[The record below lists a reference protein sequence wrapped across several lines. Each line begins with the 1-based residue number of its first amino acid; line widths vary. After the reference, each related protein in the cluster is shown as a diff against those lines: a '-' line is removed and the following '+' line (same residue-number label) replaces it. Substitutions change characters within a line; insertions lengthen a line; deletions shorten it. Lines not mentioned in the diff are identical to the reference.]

1 MSYYR
6 TYSDYLG
13 QNRCC
18 LLKGTGSEGP
28 PGPTGPAGI
37 GPVGPAGV
45 KTSITTLF
53 YSSNSITIPNQYTPI
68 AYYSVTLNGGN
79 EISTINFNIFPEGH
93 TAIIFINGIIGTSD
107 NPCIINN
114 TITNVVTNLSSS
126 LNLEKGSGNQGNAI
140 MNISNSGF
148 VNFCNIT
155 GYYN

>member
-18 LLKGTGSEGP
+18 LLKGLGP
-28 PGPTGPAGI
+28 VGPQGPTGPAGL
-37 GPVGPAGV
+37 GPAGPSGISS
-45 KTSITTLF
+45 SINTL
-53 YSSNSITIPNQYTPI
+53 YYNSNSITIPNQYTPI
-68 AYYSVTLNGGN
+68 AYYSVTLSGGN
-79 EISTINFNIFPEGH
+79 EISTINFNTFPVGYQ
-93 TAIIFINGIIGTSD
+93 AIIFINGTIGTSD

-114 TITNVVTNLSSS
+114 KITNVVTNLSSS
-126 LNLEKGSGNQGNAI
+126 LNLETGTGNQGNAM
-140 MNISNSGF
+140 MNIYNSG